1 VTRTIPSGES
11 RSLYGTAI
19 RREVIV
25 VGGGQAGLA
34 IGYLLAQKEPE
45 GDRPVQAATRLG
57 RQIVGAR
64 IGRARRA
71 LFGRRAIKRP
81 AAEQVQK

>member
-34 IGYLLAQKEPE
+34 IDYLLAQKERDFTILE
-45 GDRPVQAATRLG
+45 A
-57 RQIVGAR
+57 
-64 IGRARRA
+64 
-71 LFGRRAIKRP
+71 
-81 AAEQVQK
+81 AAEPAGRLA